1 MAVKTIDT
9 DVLLTLCEIEGYEEF
24 SEGLEKLIIS
34 EYGSFAFPMFQI
46 MSGHDVLGY
55 ESFKEFTKKYHN
67 IIDIMNKNKTLYKM
81 IVCKYQRDSRFLDG
95 NAIDYFWYYLEE
107 HKSDLNIIREVVKRI
122 KSLNIYAISYDQDKD
137 FTKDLY
143 LLQKAPIVDFSF
155 LENMEDVLAYEETSY
170 KTTSSVYRII
180 LKFFSSKNIISLY
193 DREIEL
199 NSLVF
204 DSNRLPSEISFATT
218 VLPINNLT
226 KGNED
231 KSEEVKN
238 YIELSMSI
246 DKLTSDYEDLKDIL
260 GGIKETEKAKEI
272 LSNRLKEIETLKEIR
287 QNFELD
293 SRLGK
298 DILERQ
304 FENYKNI

>member
-9 DVLLTLCEIEGYEEF
+9 NVLLTLCEIEGYEEF

-34 EYGSFAFPMFQI
+34 KYGSFAFSMFQI

-55 ESFKEFTKKYHN
+55 ESFKEFAKKYHN

-95 NAIDYFWYYLEE
+95 NDIDYFWHYLEE

-137 FTKDLY
+137 FTKDSY
-143 LLQKAPIVDFSF
+143 LLPKAPIVDFSF
-155 LENMEDVLAYEETSY
+155 LENMEGVLTYEETSY

-180 LKFFSSKNIISLY
+180 LKYFSSKNIISLY

-204 DSNRLPSEISFATT
+204 DSNRLPSEISFETT

-260 GGIKETEKAKEI
+260 GNIKETEKAKEI